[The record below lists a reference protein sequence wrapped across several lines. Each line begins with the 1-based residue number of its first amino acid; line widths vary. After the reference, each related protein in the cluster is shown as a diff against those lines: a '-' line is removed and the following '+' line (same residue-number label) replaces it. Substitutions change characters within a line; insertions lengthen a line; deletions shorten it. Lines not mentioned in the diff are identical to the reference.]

1 LKQKTNIRWVVKL
14 IIWSIV
20 LTVVFTLASSQILGN
35 VGYILAFVVLG
46 IFIILGILFDVVGVS
61 VTAADEKPF
70 HSMASHREPGA
81 AQAIKLI
88 KNAEKVS
95 SICNDVVGDICGI
108 ISGTTSAIIV
118 ARLTGDIRVSN
129 VVLQLGVSAAVA
141 GLTIGGKA
149 MGKSLAINKSTDIV
163 LYTAKVISVKDRLF
177 SKIMIREK

>member
-1 LKQKTNIRWVVKL
+1 M
-14 IIWSIV
+14 

-35 VGYILAFVVLG
+35 VGYVLAFVVLG
-46 IFIILGILFDVVGVS
+46 IFIALGVLFDIVGVS
-61 VTAADEKPF
+61 VTAADERPF

-81 AQAIKLI
+81 SQAIKLI

-118 ARLTGDIRVSN
+118 VRLTEDVSVSN
-129 VVLQLGVSAAVA
+129 VVLQLAVSAAVA

-149 MGKSLAINKSTDIV
+149 LGKSLAISKSTDIV
-163 LYTAKVISVKDRLF
+163 LYTARVISIKDRLF
-177 SKIMIREK
+177 NKIKIRGK